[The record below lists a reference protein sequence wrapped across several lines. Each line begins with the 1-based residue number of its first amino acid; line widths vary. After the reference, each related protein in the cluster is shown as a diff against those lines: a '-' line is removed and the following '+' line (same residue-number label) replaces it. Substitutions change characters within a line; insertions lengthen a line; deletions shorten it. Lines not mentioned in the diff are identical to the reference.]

1 MRSFDIALKNI
12 KKSRSD
18 YSIYFFTLIL
28 GVTIFYMF
36 NAVGTQGMMKEAMG
50 SSNSAVQNFVR
61 IIGMVSIAVAI
72 IFGLLII
79 YANNF
84 LIKRRKKEFGIYM
97 LLGMS
102 SSRVSRILLYET
114 CIVGFFSLV
123 IGIAFGVIASQCLSV
138 IVAKMFVMDLSDFR
152 FDISGKAL
160 IMTFLCFIGIY
171 IVVFLL
177 NNRSV
182 RKNKL
187 IDLLTAA
194 KKSEKTVLKNSAL
207 SGILFVISAGC
218 FVYVWIRIGFFGAS
232 MTRNEFFACVL
243 MGFIS
248 TFVFFRSA
256 GGFLQKACS
265 SCKRFYRKGLN
276 AFVIRQFTSGIAT
289 SSISMAV
296 ISLLLFLALL
306 FFSTGFSIRN
316 YVNTRL
322 GNVTPVDITMDLFSL
337 DPEAFFEENG
347 IPMDEWSADH
357 IQIPISKGSD
367 VTISAL
373 LGAHEAEASET
384 FTMADWSAM
393 VGVMR
398 LSDYNLIEDM
408 YGRERLEIADDEY
421 AFILDFDMLGEIV
434 NKSMAEG
441 NILNVSGTELHPAY
455 DNVIPEC
462 VLMSGMEA
470 NLGIVVLPDCVV
482 DSPDCGLEVV
492 SNMIAANYVS
502 EEAGEKV
509 TGILNEL
516 GDDAVFFTTKK
527 TIRSSSISI
536 TVIIVF
542 VVLYLG
548 IVFVISSAAIIGLKM
563 LSDSIDSASHFT
575 ILKHIGASG
584 FERKK
589 ALLIRVFSFFM
600 FPLALAVLNTLAGV
614 RFVRG
619 FMSSIGMIN
628 MGQGIVLSLFI
639 MVLIYG
645 GYFLTTYEGCRKIVG
660 I

>member
-1 MRSFDIALKNI
+1 MRSFDIALGNI

-36 NAVGTQGMMKEAMG
+36 NAVGTQGIMKEAMG
-50 SSNSAVQNFVR
+50 SSNTAVQNFVR

-160 IMTFLCFIGIY
+160 VMTFLCFIGIY

-194 KKSEKTVLKNSAL
+194 KKSEKTVLKNTGL
-207 SGILFVISAGC
+207 SVILFVISAVC
-218 FVYVWIRIGFFGAS
+218 FVYVWIRIGFFGARMS
-232 MTRNEFFACVL
+232 RNEFLACVVI
-243 MGFIS
+243 GFVS

-265 SCKRFYRKGLN
+265 SCRAFYRKGLN
-276 AFVIRQFTSGIAT
+276 AFIVRQFTAGIGT

-296 ISLLLFLALL
+296 ISLLLFLAML

-337 DPEAFFEENG
+337 TPEEFFEENG
-347 IPMDEWSADH
+347 IPMD
-357 IQIPISKGSD
+357 G
-367 VTISAL
+367 
-373 LGAHEAEASET
+373 
-384 FTMADWSAM
+384 
-393 VGVMR
+393 
-398 LSDYNLIEDM
+398 
-408 YGRERLEIADDEY
+408 
-421 AFILDFDMLGEIV
+421 
-434 NKSMAEG
+434 
-441 NILNVSGTELHPAY
+441 
-455 DNVIPEC
+455 
-462 VLMSGMEA
+462 
-470 NLGIVVLPDCVV
+470 
-482 DSPDCGLEVV
+482 
-492 SNMIAANYVS
+492 
-502 EEAGEKV
+502 
-509 TGILNEL
+509 
-516 GDDAVFFTTKK
+516 
-527 TIRSSSISI
+527 
-536 TVIIVF
+536 
-542 VVLYLG
+542 
-548 IVFVISSAAIIGLKM
+548 
-563 LSDSIDSASHFT
+563 
-575 ILKHIGASG
+575 
-584 FERKK
+584 
-589 ALLIRVFSFFM
+589 
-600 FPLALAVLNTLAGV
+600 
-614 RFVRG
+614 
-619 FMSSIGMIN
+619 
-628 MGQGIVLSLFI
+628 
-639 MVLIYG
+639 
-645 GYFLTTYEGCRKIVG
+645 
-660 I
+660 